1 MTKLTNLEAC
11 GLDAALK
18 VIAGKWKAT
27 IIWRLYEHQT
37 IRFGALRRTLPGIS
51 EKILAEQLRQLEED
65 GVVLRR
71 QFDEMPLRVE
81 YALTPHGLELNDAV
95 HALAGWGTRHFGRSR
110 PCPVGEDVTEGLS
123 ALA

>member
-1 MTKLTNLEAC
+1 MTRMTELEAC
-11 GLDAALK
+11 GLDTALK

-27 IIWRLYEHQT
+27 IIWRIYEHQP

-71 QFDEMPLRVE
+71 QFDQVPPRVE
-81 YALTPHGLELNDAV
+81 YGLTLHGLELNGAV
-95 HALAGWGTRHFGRSR
+95 HTLAEWGTRHAGRSR
-110 PCPVGEDVTEGLS
+110 PCP
-123 ALA
+123 ALDEATGSVPAVA